1 MTQASPAALLI
12 DDDETIAT
20 LLRFLLQRQG
30 WTVQRCADGG
40 EAMQAIE
47 NGPVPQLVL
56 LDMMLPVHD
65 GLTLLDK
72 LRSLPAWKDVPVVM
86 LTGKDDQ
93 QMMDRAFAAGAT
105 DYVSKPFNPMELGQR
120 LAKYRPG

>member
-1 MTQASPAALLI
+1 
-12 DDDETIAT
+12 
-20 LLRFLLQRQG
+20 
-30 WTVQRCADGG
+30 
-40 EAMQAIE
+40 MQAIE

-86 LTGKDDQ
+86 LTGKEDQ
-93 QMMDRAFAAGAT
+93 QLMDRAFAAGAT
-105 DYVSKPFNPMELGQR
+105 DYVGKPFNPVELGQR
-120 LAKYRPG
+120 LAKYKPG

>member
-1 MTQASPAALLI
+1 MTQAPPAALLV

-30 WTVQRCADGG
+30 WAVQRCADGA

-47 NGPVPQLVL
+47 HGPVPQLVL

-65 GLTLLDK
+65 GLALLQK
-72 LRSLPAWKDVPVVM
+72 LRSLPAWRDVPVVM

-93 QMMDRAFAAGAT
+93 ALVDQAFAAGAN
-105 DYVSKPFNPMELGQR
+105 DYVSKPFNPVELGQR
-120 LAKYRPG
+120 LAKYRPA